1 MSSSTIKAA
10 DTDLTL
16 DVLPACEC
24 CSYESVK
31 WEDFLTQFPD
41 NLPEP
46 GKRVLLRIH
55 EPEKTGMGLLLHE
68 ELLARSLPC
77 LRWHDRRRAHGRL
90 SAVPVDLR

>member
-1 MSSSTIKAA
+1 VMTPSIEA
-10 DTDLTL
+10 DLTL

-31 WEDFLTQFPD
+31 WEDFLEAFPE

-55 EPEKTGMGLLLHE
+55 EPENTGVGLLLRCCANEH
-68 ELLARSLPC
+68 
-77 LRWHDRRRAHGRL
+77 
-90 SAVPVDLR
+90 